1 MEHLITIIILIGMV
15 GVVSLIIFLL
25 IKEKSKVKDKDKKTY
40 IDMYGANLS
49 TLEKE
54 VFTLINNYRITLGLQ
69 PLISNAFTS
78 NVICEPHVEYCIKLG
93 YASHNNFPQRYNK
106 IKDNIPAERISEIVS
121 SGFHNPDGV
130 VNGFRNSTDHN
141 KSLVGDYTHMG
152 ISVKSDRN
160 GKLYTCIINLK
171 VK

>member
-15 GVVSLIIFLL
+15 GVVSLIVFLL
-25 IKEKSKVKDKDKKTY
+25 IKEKNKGKVKEEKTY
-40 IDMYGANLS
+40 IDMYEANLS
-49 TLEKE
+49 TLEGE
-54 VFTLINNYRITLGLQ
+54 VFTLINTYRVSLGLQ

-78 NVICEPHVEYCIKLG
+78 TVICEPHVEYCIKLG
-93 YASHNNFPQRYNK
+93 YASHKNFPQRYNK
-106 IKDNIPAERISEIVS
+106 IKDNIPAARISEIIS
-121 SGFHNPDGV
+121 SGFHNPDSV
-130 VNGFRNSTDHN
+130 VNGFKNSHDHN